1 MPEVSEPLLERDLD
15 ENVELLRQ
23 VPLFH
28 SLKDVQL
35 EAMLGAAHVCVYPQ
49 DAAVVEQGQ
58 RIEEAQDGDS
68 LYVILG
74 GRVRVVR
81 TADGNERLLAQL
93 GPGEF
98 FGEMALLDGK
108 PRSATV
114 IVEEDAQCLVLPRW
128 GLLRIVR
135 RDPEVAINLLTV
147 MSERLRNTLD
157 MLA

>member
-1 MPEVSEPLLERDLD
+1 MPEAREPLLEKVLD
-15 ENVELLRQ
+15 DNIERLRQ

-28 SLKDVQL
+28 SLHDAQL
-35 EAMLGAAHVCVYPQ
+35 EALLDAAHVCVYPQ
-49 DAAVVEQGQ
+49 DAAVVQQGQ
-58 RIEEAQDGDS
+58 RIDEAQDGDS
-68 LYVILG
+68 LYVILD

-81 TADGNERLLAQL
+81 TVDGSERLLAEL

-98 FGEMALLDGK
+98 FGEMSLLDGK

-114 IVEEDAQCLVLPRW
+114 VAEDDSQCLVLPRW
-128 GLLRIVR
+128 SLLRIVR

-157 MLA
+157 MLV